1 MDARVGP
8 ENVGMDDE
16 TAALDAAV
24 AGLLSA
30 EGWAYASALPVE
42 AGDPGR
48 FHALFGR
55 DSLIFAWQLLPRRPD
70 IAAATLRA
78 LAARQ
83 GRTDDPEIDEQPGK
97 ILHEWRPVAP
107 GWLVEAGWPVRAGAL
122 RYYGSSDATSW
133 FLTLLAATGDAAL
146 QAELA
151 PAVTAA
157 GGWLERA
164 LDDGGGLVR
173 CGPRRHPGG
182 LAQQGWRDGLD
193 PSRDGHGGGI
203 VAVDGSVPP
212 APLADADSQAVAV
225 AALRALAELD
235 PERRAH
241 WSALRARLR
250 ARLSAAFGP
259 EVMALD
265 AADQPVPGA
274 GSQLGWLLWADALDG
289 PAALAA
295 AERLAE
301 PDVLTGY
308 GVRTLSAEHPRFR
321 ADAYHRGSIW
331 PFDNWITW
339 AGLRR
344 HGHAEVAE
352 RVRSGVLRALA
363 ELGRYPELYAVERD
377 GTLGGVPLANR
388 VQAWTVGAVLAF
400 TTGWDGGATTS
411 PSGGPRSA
419 TSTTS
424 RS

>member
-1 MDARVGP
+1 MEDQG
-8 ENVGMDDE
+8 
-16 TAALDAAV
+16 AALDAAV

-55 DSLIFAWQLLPRRPD
+55 DSLIFALQVLQRRPD

-83 GRTDDPEIDEQPGK
+83 GRIDDPEIDEQPGK

-107 GWLVEAGWPVRAGAL
+107 ERLVAAGWPVRAGAL
-122 RYYGSSDATSW
+122 HYYGTSDATSW
-133 FLTLLAATGDAAL
+133 FLVLLAATGDAAL

-151 PAVTAA
+151 PAVSAA
-157 GGWLERA
+157 GDWLERA
-164 LDDGGGLVR
+164 LDDGAGLVR
-173 CGPRRHPGG
+173 CGPRRYPGG
-182 LAQQGWRDGLD
+182 LAQQGWRDCRD

-203 VAVDGSVPP
+203 VAIDGSTPP

-225 AALRALAELD
+225 AALRALAGLD
-235 PERRAH
+235 PGRRAH
-241 WSALRARLR
+241 WSASLARLR
-250 ARLSAAFGP
+250 ARLSADFGP

-265 AADQPVPGA
+265 AADRPVPGA

-321 ADAYHRGSIW
+321 ADGYHRGSVW

-344 HGHAEVAE
+344 YGHAEVAE

-363 ELGRYPELYAVERD
+363 ELGRYPELYAVD
-377 GTLGGVPLANR
+377 PGGTPRGVPPANR

-411 PSGGPRSA
+411 PSGEPRSA